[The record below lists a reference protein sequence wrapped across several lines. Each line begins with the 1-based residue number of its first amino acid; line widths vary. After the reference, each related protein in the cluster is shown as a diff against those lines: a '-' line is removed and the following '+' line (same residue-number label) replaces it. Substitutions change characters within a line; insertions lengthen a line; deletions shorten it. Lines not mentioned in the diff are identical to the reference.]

1 MHIRR
6 SRFVGHGLAGAVG
19 VALLTLAA
27 CRSEALSH
35 RPYPQLAPSRALSSA
50 PLPVGPSH
58 TSTSPSVT
66 TSSSTPTPPV
76 TDTVLLPRGG
86 RHIFPRFRVVA
97 YYGVPGNPELG
108 VLGAGTPEQIAA
120 AVERQAAQYAGYGR
134 PVLPAMELIATV
146 AQAAPGPDG
155 DYSAPIPA
163 GSIRTY
169 LRVAHEHQ
177 MLLIL
182 DIQPGS
188 GEFLPQVEAL
198 RPFLLDPSVGIAL
211 DPEWKVPPGQAPG
224 GGRIGS
230 ASAASVNAVG
240 SYLAQLVQAR
250 GLPDKLL
257 VIHEFTPT
265 MLPDR
270 AAIHPQPGVEI
281 TLHADGIGSP
291 LLKEVVF
298 RQLDFADTPFH
309 IGFKL
314 FLAHDTRVM
323 SPREVMALR
332 PRPDIV
338 TYQ

>member
-1 MHIRR
+1 M
-6 SRFVGHGLAGAVG
+6 
-19 VALLTLAA
+19 
-27 CRSEALSH
+27 
-35 RPYPQLAPSRALSSA
+35 
-50 PLPVGPSH
+50 
-58 TSTSPSVT
+58 
-66 TSSSTPTPPV
+66 
-76 TDTVLLPRGG
+76 
-86 RHIFPRFRVVA
+86 VA

-108 VLGAGTPEQIAA
+108 VLGAGSPEQAAA
-120 AVERQAAQYAGYGR
+120 AVQRQAAQYAGYGR

-146 AQAAPGPDG
+146 AQASPGPDG
-155 DYSAPIPA
+155 NYSAPIPA
-163 GSIRTY
+163 ASIRAY
-169 LRVAHEHQ
+169 LRVAHEQH

-188 GEFLPQVEAL
+188 GEFLPQVQAL

-240 SYLAQLVQAR
+240 GYLSRLVRAYH
-250 GLPDKLL
+250 LPDKLL
-257 VIHEFTPT
+257 VVHEFTLT

-270 AAIHPQPGVEI
+270 AAIRPQPGVEI
-281 TLHADGIGSP
+281 TLHADGLGSP
-291 LLKEVVF
+291 RLKKLVF
-298 RQLDFADTPFH
+298 QQLDFADTPFH

-314 FLAHDTRVM
+314 FFAHDTRVM